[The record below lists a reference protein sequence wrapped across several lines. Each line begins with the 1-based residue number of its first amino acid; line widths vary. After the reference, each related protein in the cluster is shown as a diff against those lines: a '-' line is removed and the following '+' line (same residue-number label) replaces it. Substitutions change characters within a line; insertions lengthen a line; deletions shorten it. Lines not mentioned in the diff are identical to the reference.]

1 MTSDTN
7 EQYIKFEGFR
17 TGSKAV
23 AIPVE
28 FFNELM
34 PTLNNGIEIR
44 VVLHVIYMIFRKSGR
59 IRAVSFE
66 ELINETSLRSALSED
81 TYRIQIKEALDRGVQ
96 VGALLECHLDKGD
109 FLYFLNNESGR
120 RQYQQIQMRALSFS
134 KESQI
139 GTSINLNKTTPII
152 VYEQEIG
159 TITPAIAEAIREA
172 EDTYSTEWIIEALN
186 LASTNNARSWRYVDA
201 ILKRWNREGRNN
213 ETNWRNNESTDPY
226 SHLYRRR

>member
-1 MTSDTN
+1 MSDNN
-7 EQYIKFEGFR
+7 EQNIRFEGFR

-34 PTLNNGIEIR
+34 PTLNRGVEIR

-66 ELINETSLRSALSED
+66 ELVNETSLRAALSED
-81 TYRIQIKEALDRGVQ
+81 TYRFQIKGALDRGVQ
-96 VGALLECHLDKGD
+96 AGALLECHLNQHD
-109 FLYFLNNESGR
+109 FLYFLNNEGGR
-120 RQYQQIQMRALSFS
+120 RQYQQIQMGTLSFS
-134 KESQI
+134 KDSQI
-139 GTSINLNKTTPII
+139 TTSINLNKTTPII
-152 VYEQEIG
+152 AYEQEIG
-159 TITPAIAEAIREA
+159 TVTPAIAEAIREA
-172 EDTYSTEWIIEALN
+172 EGLYPTEWIIEALN

-201 ILKRWNREGRNN
+201 ILKRWNKEGRND

-226 SHLYRRR
+226 SHLYRRQ

>member
-1 MTSDTN
+1 MSDNN
-7 EQYIKFEGFR
+7 EKNIRFEGFR

-34 PTLNNGIEIR
+34 PTLNRGVEIR

-66 ELINETSLRSALSED
+66 ELVNETSLRAALSQD
-81 TYRIQIKEALDRGVQ
+81 TYRFQIKEALDRGVQ
-96 VGALLECHLDKGD
+96 AGALLECHLNQHD
-109 FLYFLNNESGR
+109 FLYFLNNEGGR
-120 RQYQQIQMRALSFS
+120 RQYQQIQMGTLAFS
-134 KESQI
+134 EDSQI
-139 GTSINLNKTTPII
+139 ATSINLNKTTPII
-152 VYEQEIG
+152 AYEQEIG
-159 TITPAIAEAIREA
+159 TVTPAIADAIREA
-172 EDTYSTEWIIEALN
+172 EGLYPTEWIVEALN

-201 ILKRWNREGRNN
+201 ILKRWNKEGRND

-226 SHLYRRR
+226 SHLYRRQ

>member
-1 MTSDTN
+1 MSYNN
-7 EQYIKFEGFR
+7 EKNIRFEGFR

-34 PTLNNGIEIR
+34 PTLNRGVEIR

-66 ELINETSLRSALSED
+66 ELVNETSLRAALSED
-81 TYRIQIKEALDRGVQ
+81 TYRFQIKEALDRGVQ
-96 VGALLECHLDKGD
+96 AGALLECHLNQHD
-109 FLYFLNNESGR
+109 FLYFLNNEGGR
-120 RQYQQIQMRALSFS
+120 RQYQQIHMGTLSFS
-134 KESQI
+134 EDSQI
-139 GTSINLNKTTPII
+139 ATAIKLDKTTPII
-152 VYEQEIG
+152 AYEQEIG
-159 TITPAIAEAIREA
+159 TVTPAIAEAIREA
-172 EDTYSTEWIIEALN
+172 EGIYPTEWIIEALN

-201 ILKRWNREGRNN
+201 ILKRWNKEGRND

-226 SHLYRRR
+226 SHLYRRQ

>member
-1 MTSDTN
+1 MSDNN
-7 EQYIKFEGFR
+7 EQNIRFEGFR

-34 PTLNNGIEIR
+34 PTLNRGVEIR

-66 ELINETSLRSALSED
+66 ELVNETSLRAALSED
-81 TYRIQIKEALDRGVQ
+81 TYRFQIKEALDRGVQ
-96 VGALLECHLDKGD
+96 AGALLECHLNQHD
-109 FLYFLNNESGR
+109 FLYFLNNEGGR
-120 RQYQQIQMRALSFS
+120 RQYQQIQMGTLAFS
-134 KESQI
+134 EDSQI
-139 GTSINLNKTTPII
+139 ATSINLNKTTPII
-152 VYEQEIG
+152 AYEQEIG
-159 TITPAIAEAIREA
+159 TVTPAIAEAIREA
-172 EDTYSTEWIIEALN
+172 EGIYPTEWIIEALN

-201 ILKRWNREGRNN
+201 ILKRWNKEGRND

-226 SHLYRRR
+226 SHLYRRQ

>member
-1 MTSDTN
+1 MSDNN
-7 EQYIKFEGFR
+7 EKNIRFEGFR

-34 PTLNNGIEIR
+34 PTLNRGVEIR

-66 ELINETSLRSALSED
+66 ELVNETSLRAALSED
-81 TYRIQIKEALDRGVQ
+81 TYRFQIKEALDRGVQ
-96 VGALLECHLDKGD
+96 AGALLECHLNQHD
-109 FLYFLNNESGR
+109 FLYFLNNEGGR
-120 RQYQQIQMRALSFS
+120 RQYQQIQMGTLAFS
-134 KESQI
+134 EDSQI
-139 GTSINLNKTTPII
+139 ATSINLNKTTPII
-152 VYEQEIG
+152 AYEQEIG
-159 TITPAIAEAIREA
+159 TVTPAIAEAIREA
-172 EDTYSTEWIIEALN
+172 EGIYPTEWIIEALN

-201 ILKRWNREGRNN
+201 ILKRWNKEGRND

-226 SHLYRRR
+226 SHLYRRQ